1 MIVPLVKV
9 TLLFGAGL
17 LALLLARKSTAAV
30 RHMLCVCTLAGSLL
44 LPVTML
50 VPTNAIA
57 VRLAPIGIVAAGS
70 RAIARATAWP
80 SASLLLALWLAGCSI
95 LLLRLAVG
103 HWRLRQTVR
112 SATPLAAG
120 VYAADVTVPIA
131 SGLLRPVVLMPR
143 IAAEW
148 PDWQRAAALRHER
161 AHIERHDL
169 RANFIA
175 QMACALYWFHPLVW
189 LLAALLRR
197 EQETACDDAVLR
209 SGFDPATYAEA
220 LLAVARNSTSNLLPG
235 CAMTTKIDVKDRILR
250 LLDCSIART
259 ASPATLRVAAIA
271 FAAVVLAIGIPVR
284 ADQVYKVGGDVQAPH
299 VVSRVDPTYP
309 EEARHDKIQGAVL
322 LSVVVG
328 TDGMAHEI
336 SVIRSLDPGLD
347 RAAAEAV
354 EQWHFAPGTRKGE
367 AVPVKAM
374 IEINFKL
381 R

>member
-44 LPVTML
+44 LPLTML

-103 HWRLRQTVR
+103 HWRLRQIVR

-143 IAAEW
+143 IADDW

-175 QMACALYWFHPLVW
+175 QLACALYWFHPLVW

-235 CAMTTKIDVKDRILR
+235 CAMTRKIDVKNRILR

-259 ASPATLRVAAIA
+259 ASPVTLRVAAIA

-309 EEARHDKIQGAVL
+309 EEARHEKIQGAVL
-322 LSVVVG
+322 LSAVVG

>member
-1 MIVPLVKV
+1 
-9 TLLFGAGL
+9 
-17 LALLLARKSTAAV
+17 
-30 RHMLCVCTLAGSLL
+30 
-44 LPVTML
+44 
-50 VPTNAIA
+50 
-57 VRLAPIGIVAAGS
+57 
-70 RAIARATAWP
+70 
-80 SASLLLALWLAGCSI
+80 
-95 LLLRLAVG
+95 
-103 HWRLRQTVR
+103 
-112 SATPLAAG
+112 
-120 VYAADVTVPIA
+120 
-131 SGLLRPVVLMPR
+131 
-143 IAAEW
+143 
-148 PDWQRAAALRHER
+148 
-161 AHIERHDL
+161 
-169 RANFIA
+169 
-175 QMACALYWFHPLVW
+175 
-189 LLAALLRR
+189 
-197 EQETACDDAVLR
+197 
-209 SGFDPATYAEA
+209 
-220 LLAVARNSTSNLLPG
+220 
-235 CAMTTKIDVKDRILR
+235 MTTKIDVKNRILR

-259 ASPATLRVAAIA
+259 ASPVTLRVAAIA

-309 EEARHDKIQGAVL
+309 EEARHEKIQGAVL